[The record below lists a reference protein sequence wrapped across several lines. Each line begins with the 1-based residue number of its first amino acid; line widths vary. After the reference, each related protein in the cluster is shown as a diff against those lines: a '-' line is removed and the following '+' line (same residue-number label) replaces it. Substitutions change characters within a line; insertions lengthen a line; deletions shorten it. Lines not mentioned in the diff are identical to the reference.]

1 MQLQML
7 CQGFPSEVKMKKMSS
22 KLKMVEFLITYK
34 IHWSMP
40 A

>member
-7 CQGFPSEVKMKKMSS
+7 CQEFSREAKMKKMSS
-22 KLKMVEFLITYK
+22 ELRMAKFFIICK
-34 IHWSMP
+34 IYWLML